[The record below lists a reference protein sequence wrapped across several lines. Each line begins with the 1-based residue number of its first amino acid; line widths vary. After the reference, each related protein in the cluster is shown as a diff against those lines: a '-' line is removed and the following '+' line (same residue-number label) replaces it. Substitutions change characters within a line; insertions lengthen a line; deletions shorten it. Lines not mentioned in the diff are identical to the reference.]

1 MECVEGISLKVR
13 VSGIKFR
20 IALGGIAQLVE
31 RLVRN
36 EKVWGSTPHTS
47 TKDFAPVTSPKIDRG
62 ISGGYQGD
70 VHRFLPRHF
79 PLAILLAALFLTTT
93 KAVAETNYWSGL
105 SSRQRE
111 ILNSGETLI
120 LEEDL
125 PGNPWPRF
133 IVYQLVKATPAQ
145 VAAVFW
151 DLRLDPKY
159 VPNCLSV
166 TILAKPS
173 PHVIDGEYTLKMPL
187 FLPDEVYVSRNTLHR
202 RTPEDYEISWIVL
215 RSRYTKSCSGNLSLQ
230 KHEKGTLLRYSN
242 QVEPGSR
249 IAGIMKNNA
258 GHQVVASVK
267 ALVSQVAREM
277 ERPSDPLEK
286 QMKALEESL
295 GSPVER

>member
-1 MECVEGISLKVR
+1 MTSGFLKDNQVNGPR
-13 VSGIKFR
+13 PILR
-20 IALGGIAQLVE
+20 YLVFSF
-31 RLVRN
+31 LV
-36 EKVWGSTPHTS
+36 
-47 TKDFAPVTSPKIDRG
+47 APV
-62 ISGGYQGD
+62 
-70 VHRFLPRHF
+70 
-79 PLAILLAALFLTTT
+79 FLTTT
-93 KAVAETNYWSGL
+93 DALAETNYWSGL

-111 ILNSGETLI
+111 ILNSGDALV

-133 IVYQLVKATPAQ
+133 IVYHLVKATPAQ

-159 VPNCLSV
+159 VPNCVAV
-166 TILAKPS
+166 TILAQPS
-173 PHVIDGEYTLKMPL
+173 PHVIDGEYTLKMPF

-202 RTPEDYEISWIVL
+202 RTPEDYEISWVVL
-215 RSRYTKSCSGNLSLQ
+215 RSRYTKSCSGLLSMQ

-267 ALVSQVAREM
+267 ALVSQVARET